1 MELEIDAEWNR
12 IEAAGR
18 VTSSVGEIRP
28 RGGSS
33 NSRRRSGIERRAK
46 ALLTGE
52 EAVRP
57 SLVVPTATS
66 TPPRGGSSS
75 SASSPMDRPCSS
87 SVGSSAPPDQARKLS
102 RRRSLRAACPRARS
116 PACPPSGVVE
126 VAGVEGVRESG
137 GGERRSG
144 WAEDPPGMRERG
156 GLPHFAV
163 AFAAAARAAT
173 LAPASAKPGC
183 GTGCRDCWRQSL
195 AF

>member
-137 GGERRSG
+137 GGERRSAWLKIPQECASG
-144 WAEDPPGMRERG
+144 GPCRILQLPLRQPLEPLHWLQHPQNPVAAPVAETAGDN
-156 GLPHFAV
+156 L
-163 AFAAAARAAT
+163 
-173 LAPASAKPGC
+173 
-183 GTGCRDCWRQSL
+183 
-195 AF
+195 